1 MSGKLIRTLLNVC
14 GRPIRSLQRRVGRQ
28 IFDQRGTVAISFAVS
43 ALPIAL
49 GIAAAVDFAGI
60 SAGRSALQRAAD
72 NAALSGAAA
81 YIAYTPND
89 ALNPVAKAVAASAF
103 CRATAALPGGF
114 AVNAATGST
123 ACDTAQGAVVT
134 AQIAGYQTGTPGI
147 ATGTGCSATQTVVS
161 GYTCGFAVT
170 VTATAATNTTFAGLL
185 GASHTL
191 SVTATAINPFI
202 DLSGAL
208 KASLKAYA
216 YNANSLWVYP
226 LLLNAEGQPDFS
238 TNSGALPDAS
248 SCTGDPTQT
257 WCGSYS
263 MLASTKYA
271 NCTDAKPCTTGG
283 YCPTATTCP
292 ANKTVFGGSGGV
304 VKNVHASSAV
314 VTATTP
320 LGIAFQSAA
329 GGNGNVE
336 SGISY
341 NIYGTKSKNGCT
353 FPSANLYNTIPQT
366 FDSSLQPIYI
376 STKKDAQNN
385 IIKDSSGNPVQYWIY
400 PTHWFYSSYLSNNL
414 PPSQSLLNTQT
425 DTNTNP
431 DTQKANNVQVIQSLI
446 AYGTVI
452 TQSGSYSPTDP
463 CYDQYKNKVP
473 PEYLI
478 STYPPTGSTNCSLYI
493 IKDPISSTPPY
504 TGSCYTPSTTPG
516 QQYGTLSCQNY
527 GKSNFTFFWNDMGG
541 GAGTDDKDYGNG
553 TLTINCSG
561 TPKILLIN

>member
-1 MSGKLIRTLLNVC
+1 MSGEFVGTFLNAC
-14 GRPIRSLQRRVGRQ
+14 GRPSRSLQRRMGRQ
-28 IFDQRGTVAISFAVS
+28 IRDQRGTVAISFAVS

-49 GIAAAVDFAGI
+49 GIAAAVDFAGM
-60 SAGRSALQRAAD
+60 SAGRAALQRAAD

-89 ALNPVAKAVAASAF
+89 ALNPVAKATAASAF
-103 CRATAALPGGF
+103 CRATAALPSGF
-114 AVNAATGST
+114 TVSAASGST

-134 AQIAGYQTGTPGI
+134 AQIAAYKTGT
-147 ATGTGCSATQTVVS
+147 TGTSTGAGCSATQTVSLVA

-170 VTATAATNTTFAGLL
+170 VTATAATSRAFAGLL
-185 GASHTL
+185 GSSYTL

-238 TNSGALPDAS
+238 TNTGALPDTS

-263 MLASTKYA
+263 MLASTKYTK
-271 NCTDAKPCTTGG
+271 CTDANPCTTDG
-283 YCPTATTCP
+283 YCPTPTTCP
-292 ANKTVFGGSGGV
+292 ANKTIFGGSGGV

-329 GGNGNVE
+329 GGNGNAE

-341 NIYGTKSKNGCT
+341 NIYGTQRQDGCT
-353 FPSANLYNTIPQT
+353 HPNTNLYNTIPQT
-366 FDSSLQPIYI
+366 FDSTLQPIYVT
-376 STKKDAQNN
+376 SKKDAQGSV
-385 IIKDSSGNPVQYWIY
+385 IKDLLGNPVQYWMY
-400 PTHWFYSSYLSNNL
+400 PTHWFYSSYLSNSL
-414 PPSQSLLNTQT
+414 PPSQSLLYTQV
-425 DTNTNP
+425 DINLNQ
-431 DTQKANNVQVIQSLI
+431 DTQKANNVQVIKPII
-446 AYGTVI
+446 AIGAIV
-452 TQSGSYSPTDP
+452 TQSDP
-463 CYDQYKNKVP
+463 CYKGSNKIA
-473 PEYLI
+473 PEYRI
-478 STYPPTGSTNCSLYI
+478 TSYPSTGNTNCSLYI
-493 IKDPISSTPPY
+493 IKDPTSSTAPY
-504 TGSCYTPSTTPG
+504 TGSCYTPSATPG

-527 GKSNFTFFWNDMGG
+527 GKSNFAFFWNDMGG

-553 TLTINCSG
+553 TLTVNCSG